1 MLSVVISRQSM
12 NIIMWMVAG
21 AAIGWAAYAVLHFN
35 EDRGMIVSVV
45 IGLLGGVV
53 GGKLVAPMFG
63 VVASIPDAFS
73 MAALACALGS
83 AAVVLFVG
91 DQVHARFGV

>member
-1 MLSVVISRQSM
+1 M

-35 EDRGMIVSVV
+35 EGRGMVVSVV
-45 IGLLGGVV
+45 IGLLGGVA
-53 GGKLVAPMFG
+53 GGKLVAPFFG
-63 VVASIPDAFS
+63 VVASIPEAFS
-73 MAALACALGS
+73 MAALVCALGS
-83 AAVVLFVG
+83 AAVILFIG

>member
-1 MLSVVISRQSM
+1 M

-73 MAALACALGS
+73 MAALVCALGS

>member
-1 MLSVVISRQSM
+1 M

-73 MAALACALGS
+73 MAALVCALGS
-83 AAVVLFVG
+83 AAVILFIG

>member
-1 MLSVVISRQSM
+1 M

-35 EDRGMIVSVV
+35 EDRGMVVSMV
-45 IGLLGGVV
+45 IGLLGGVA

-63 VVASIPDAFS
+63 VVASIPEAFS
-73 MAALACALGS
+73 MAALVCALGS
-83 AAVVLFVG
+83 AAVILFIG

>member
-1 MLSVVISRQSM
+1 M

-21 AAIGWAAYAVLHFN
+21 AAIGWAAYAVMHFN
-35 EDRGMIVSVV
+35 EDRGMVVSVV

-63 VVASIPDAFS
+63 VVASIPEAFS
-73 MAALACALGS
+73 VVALVCALGS
-83 AAVVLFVG
+83 AAVILFIG
-91 DQVHARFGV
+91 DQMHARFGV